1 VSSRTVKQ
9 ASAESGQCEDG
20 CEKYVAGCRCSP
32 SVLRYKTQLVWPTAA
47 SVALLPR
54 TCIRSRA
61 STGLLLWLE
70 ASAILI
76 A

>member
-1 VSSRTVKQ
+1 VSSRTVRQ
-9 ASAESGQCEDG
+9 ASAESEQCEDG

-47 SVALLPR
+47 SAALLPR

-61 STGLLLWLE
+61 SMGLLLWLE
-70 ASAILI
+70 STAVLI